1 MWRYAWASVPGTSHL
16 RNGTACQDHAEV
28 APLPDGLIAVAAD
41 GAGSATHATAG
52 ARAACA
58 AFLDFSRMAL
68 GWIGPDHLSADFAR
82 DALADLRAEI
92 DRIAAASGAPASA
105 YACTLLGALVTA
117 EGALFVQLGDGAI
130 VFRTT
135 ADGPWRVAAQS
146 QRGEHANETL
156 FVTRG
161 DAAQHIQAVRIA
173 EPVHEFA
180 LLTDGVEFLSIKQP
194 QAEPH
199 PAFFEHVMAGLRDAP
214 DPGQSRVHS
223 EWINRFLHSDAVNRR
238 TDDDKTLI
246 LATRSCR
253 KSR

>member
-1 MWRYAWASVPGTSHL
+1 MAALPG
-16 RNGTACQDHAEV
+16 
-28 APLPDGLIAVAAD
+28 GLIAVAAD
-41 GAGSATHATAG
+41 GAGSAAHAQDG

-58 AFLDFSRMAL
+58 AFLNFSRLAI
-68 GWIGPDHLSADFAR
+68 GWLGPDHLPDGFAQE
-82 DALADLRAEI
+82 ALADLRAEI
-92 DRIAAASGAPASA
+92 ERIATAAGAPASA
-105 YACTLLGALVTA
+105 YACTLLGALVTDG
-117 EGALFVQLGDGAI
+117 GALFVQLGDGAI
-130 VFRTT
+130 VFRT
-135 ADGPWRVAAQS
+135 APDAAWRVAARS

-161 DAAQHIQAVRIA
+161 DAALHIQAVRIT

-180 LLTDGVEFLSIKQP
+180 LLTDGVEFLSVKQP

-199 PAFFEHVMAGLRDAP
+199 PAFFEHVMAGLRAVPDAGP
-214 DPGQSRVHS
+214 SRTHA

-246 LATRSCR
+246 LATRSCP